1 MKFSDFNFSPP
12 INDAIEQLGF
22 KQPTPIQEKIIPLIQ
37 AGENVVGQSQ
47 TGSGKSHA
55 FLLPLIDQL
64 KNKEETQLVITAP
77 SRELAEQLYHTASD
91 ITRAFDWEIRIER
104 AYGGID
110 SKQQEEKLQTI
121 IPQIVIGTPGRL
133 LALGERRLIDLY
145 HVTHFVVDE
154 ADMTLDMG
162 FLGTVDQIAG
172 QMPDDLHMYVFSA
185 TVPDKLKPFLTKY
198 MAHPEWVVIDSG
210 QQISENVENILM
222 PVRGRD
228 RKELLYEVLTL
239 GQPYLAIIFANTKET
254 VDELYTFLHGKG
266 LSVTKIHGDLSA
278 RERKRVMRQINH
290 LDFQYVVASDLASR
304 GLDIDGVSDVINYEI
319 PNEIEFFIHRV
330 GRTGRRGLSGRSVTF
345 YHPDEWPAVE
355 YLMNKGLIFDIKDI
369 RGGRWVKAQDPNA
382 RQARKKQHSDADD
395 PKIRAMINQNKKKK
409 VKPGYKKKLQENIKS
424 YKQKQRRQKRRRR

>member
-1 MKFSDFNFSPP
+1 MKFDDFNFSPP
-12 INDAIEQLGF
+12 INAAIKQLGF
-22 KQPTPIQEKIIPLIQ
+22 QTPTPIQEAVIPLIQ
-37 AGENVVGQSQ
+37 SGESVVGQSQ

-64 KNKEETQLVITAP
+64 VDKADTQLVITAP

-91 ITRAFDWEIRIER
+91 ITAAFDWEIHIER

-110 SKQQEEKLQTI
+110 SQAQEAKLRTVV
-121 IPQIVIGTPGRL
+121 PQIVIGTPGRL
-133 LALGERRLIDLY
+133 LALTERRLIDLY
-145 HVTHFVVDE
+145 HVSHFVVDE

-172 QMPDDLHMYVFSA
+172 QMPDDLKMYVFSA
-185 TVPDKLKPFLTKY
+185 TVPDKLKPLLNKY
-198 MAHPEWVVIDSG
+198 MAHPQWVVIDAG
-210 QQISENVENILM
+210 NQISENVENILI

-228 RKELLYEVLTL
+228 RKALLYDVLTI

-254 VDELYTFLHGKG
+254 VDELYTYLHDQG
-266 LSVTKIHGDLSA
+266 LSVAKIHGDLSA

-330 GRTGRRGLSGRSVTF
+330 GRTGRRGLSGRSITL

-355 YLMNKGLIFDIKDI
+355 YLMDKGLTFEIKDI
-369 RGGRWVKAQDPNA
+369 RNGKWMKAQDSNA
-382 RQARKKQHSDADD
+382 RQNRKKQHKDAED

-424 YKQKQRRQKRRRR
+424 YKQKQRRQNRRHR